1 MLRDSDADQF
11 CRAHAADIMKSCCSC
26 IGSYHSTGN
35 IEVGKAL
42 YTTIEDNQVVL
53 DASTDWVAALPDGIT
68 DGQTLSELEEPVA
81 VQQFLHRI
89 QE

>member
-1 MLRDSDADQF
+1 MPV
-11 CRAHAADIMKSCCSC
+11 AADIMKSCCSC
-26 IGSYHSTGN
+26 IGSDHSTGN

-42 YTTIEDNQVVL
+42 YTAIEDNQVVL
-53 DASTDWVAALPDGIT
+53 DASTGWAAGVPDGIT
-68 DGQTLSELEEPVA
+68 DCQTLGELGEPVA